1 MSKGFTLSE
10 LLGVIVIL
18 SILSLIA
25 IIAVDSQLKSSKYST
40 CKVQNN
46 TIIEGAKSL
55 LIDYPDVLPSGSE
68 VLDIPYAV
76 LVNGGAVSIEN
87 GSNLK
92 SVTVSGGYLE
102 ELINPMTDKVYD
114 DSVAVKVTASGKGYN
129 YELIFQNEED
139 KCKK

>member
-1 MSKGFTLSE
+1 MNKGFTLSE

-25 IIAVDSQLKSSKYST
+25 IIAVDSQIKSSKYST

-55 LIDYPDVLPSGSE
+55 LIDYPDALPSGSE
-68 VLDIPYAV
+68 VLVIPYAV
-76 LVNGGAVSIEN
+76 LVNGGAVSIKN
-87 GSNLK
+87 GSDVK
-92 SVTVSGGYLE
+92 SITVSGGYLE
-102 ELINPMTDKVYD
+102 ELTNPMTDKPYGDVL
-114 DSVAVKVTASGKGYN
+114 VRVTPYGKGYD
-129 YELIFQNEED
+129 YELVVKDEND

>member
-1 MSKGFTLSE
+1 MNKGFTLSE

-18 SILSLIA
+18 SILSLVA

-87 GSNLK
+87 GSDLK

-102 ELINPMTDKVYD
+102 ELVNPMTDKVYD
-114 DSVAVKVTASGKGYN
+114 DSAVVKVTASGKGYN